1 MDIVTPGERLRGL
14 RNDMDL
20 TQAQVALQ
28 MNTTKNQIGKYER
41 DEQEMTISV
50 LKRFCKLY
58 KVSADYILGLP
69 CSNPKSPKYQINVNH
84 NGTINNF

>member
-1 MDIVTPGERLRGL
+1 MDIVTPGERLKGL
-14 RNDMDL
+14 RNDQNW
-20 TQAQVALQ
+20 TQAEVASK
-28 MNTTKNQIGKYER
+28 MKTTKNQIGKYER

-69 CSNPKSPKYQINVNH
+69 QGNGPKYHINVEH
-84 NGTINNF
+84 NEIMNNY